1 MSDSFWPH
9 GQQHARL
16 PRFPLSQCLLKLMS
30 IESVMPSNHLVLCY
44 LFLLVPS
51 ILPSIRVF
59 SNRSALCTRW
69 PKYWS
74 SASASV
80 LLMNT
85 QGWFP
90 LGLTGLIS
98 LQSRGLSQVFS
109 STTIWKH
116 QFLALSFF
124 LWSSSHICKMLINGL
139 KQCALADYQSLSWGT
154 GEMTDPREI
163 TSVQVIIGLSVCS
176 LAT

>member
-1 MSDSFWPH
+1 MWQCDSLLLFSGWVMSDSFWPH

-16 PRFPLSQCLLKLMS
+16 PRFSLSQCLLKLMS

-51 ILPSIRVF
+51 ILPSTRVF

-116 QFLALSFF
+116 QFFLALS
-124 LWSSSHICKMLINGL
+124 LP
-139 KQCALADYQSLSWGT
+139 Y
-154 GEMTDPREI
+154 DPTL
-163 TSVQVIIGLSVCS
+163 TSVHGYWTNRSFDYMDLCWQSDVS
-176 LAT
+176 AF